1 MNPRSRRYTRR
12 MPRLLLPVLSCLLV
26 AACATT
32 GTSPRAASD
41 TEGALLAVSANLRTS
56 SAADGDN
63 AWPLRKAGALALL
76 RGLSPDVLGVQEA
89 LADQHDALAATLP
102 GYVAVGGGRDDGK
115 RRGEFSSLFL
125 RQARFELLDSGQFW
139 LSPTPGVPGSMGWD
153 AAYTRI
159 CTWAR
164 VRDRRNGRELL
175 VANTHFDHLGVLAR
189 EQSARLIVTRLRAAA
204 GLQSPAAAAPPIL
217 LLGDF
222 NSDEHSSAYR
232 ALLDAGLVDAYRAVH
247 PQADANELTFHDF
260 KGLTLGRR
268 IDFIFNS
275 ADLQAVDATIE
286 RTPIAP
292 GRFPSDHYFVTAR
305 LEWK

>member
-1 MNPRSRRYTRR
+1 
-12 MPRLLLPVLSCLLV
+12 MPRLLLVLSCLFV

-32 GTSPRAASD
+32 GTSPRVASN
-41 TEGALLAVSANLRTS
+41 TEGALVAVTANLRTS

-76 RGLSPDVLGVQEA
+76 RELSPDVLGVQEA
-89 LADQHDALAATLP
+89 LADQHDALAAVLP
-102 GYVAVGGGRDDGK
+102 GYMAVGGGRDDGK
-115 RRGEFSSLFL
+115 RKGEFSSLFL

-139 LSPTPGVPGSMGWD
+139 LSPTPEVPGSMGWD
-153 AAYTRI
+153 AAYPRT

-164 VRDRRNGRELL
+164 VRDRGNGRELL

-189 EQSARLIVTRLRAAA
+189 EQSARLIVARLLAVA
-204 GLQSPAAAAPPIL
+204 GVRTPVAVAPPIL

-222 NSDEHSSAYR
+222 NSDERSSAYR
-232 ALLDAGLVDAYRAVH
+232 AILDAGLVDAYRSVH
-247 PQADANELTFHDF
+247 PQAGANELTFHDF
-260 KGLTLGRR
+260 KGLVLGRR

-275 ADLQAVDATIE
+275 MDLHAVDAAIV

-305 LEWK
+305 FQWK

>member
-1 MNPRSRRYTRR
+1 MRGYTRR
-12 MPRLLLPVLSCLLV
+12 MPRLLPMLSCLLV
-26 AACATT
+26 AACAAT
-32 GTSPRAASD
+32 GTPSRTTPSAD
-41 TEGALLAVSANLRTS
+41 GALVAVTANLRTS
-56 SAADGDN
+56 SAPDGDN
-63 AWPLRKAGALALL
+63 AWPLRKDGAIALL

-89 LADQHDALAATLP
+89 LADQHDAVAAALS
-102 GYVAVGGGRDDGK
+102 GYLAVGGGRDDG
-115 RRGEFSSLFL
+115 RRKGEFSSLFL

-139 LSPTPGVPGSMGWD
+139 LSPTPEVPGSMGWD

-164 VRDRRNGRELL
+164 VRDRGNGRELL
-175 VANTHFDHLGVLAR
+175 IANTHFDHLGVLAR
-189 EQSARLIVTRLRAAA
+189 EQSARLIVARLHAEARKGNPDAI
-204 GLQSPAAAAPPIL
+204 APPIL

-222 NSDEHSSAYR
+222 NSDERSSAYR
-232 ALLDAGLVDAYRAVH
+232 AILDAGLVDAYRSVH
-247 PQADANELTFHDF
+247 PRADPDELTFHDF

-275 ADLQAVDATIE
+275 TDLRAIDATIV

-292 GRFPSDHYFVTAR
+292 GRFPSDHYFVSAR

>member
-1 MNPRSRRYTRR
+1 MNRR
-12 MPRLLLPVLSCLLV
+12 MRWPIRRLPRLLLVLSCLL

-32 GTSPRAASD
+32 GTAPRATSKAD
-41 TEGALLAVSANLRTS
+41 GALVVVTANLRTS

-76 RGLSPDVLGVQEA
+76 RGLSADVLGVQEA
-89 LADQHDALAATLP
+89 LADQHDALAAALP
-102 GYVAVGGGRDDGK
+102 GYVTVGGGRDDGK
-115 RRGEFSSLFL
+115 RKGEFSSLFL

-139 LSPTPGVPGSMGWD
+139 LSPMPEVPGSMGWD

-164 VRDRRNGRELL
+164 VRDRRNGGELL

-189 EQSARLIVTRLRAAA
+189 EQSARLIVARLHAVA
-204 GLQSPAAAAPPIL
+204 GARPPATVAPPIL

-222 NSDEHSSAYR
+222 NSDERSSAYR
-232 ALLDAGLVDAYRAVH
+232 AILDAGLIDAYRAVH
-247 PQADANELTFHDF
+247 PQANANELTFHGF

-275 ADLQAVDATIE
+275 TDLRAVDAAID
-286 RTPIAP
+286 RTPIGP

>member
-1 MNPRSRRYTRR
+1 MNPRMRRYTRSV
-12 MPRLLLPVLSCLLV
+12 PRLLLVLSCLLV

-32 GTSPRAASD
+32 GTSPRAVSKAED
-41 TEGALLAVSANLRTS
+41 ALVAVTANLRTS
-56 SAADGDN
+56 SAPDGDN

-76 RGLSPDVLGVQEA
+76 RGLSADVLGVQEA
-89 LADQHDALAATLP
+89 LADQHDAVAAALP

-115 RRGEFSSLFL
+115 RKGEFSSLFL
-125 RQARFELLDSGQFW
+125 RKARFELLASGQFW

-153 AAYTRI
+153 AAYPRI

-189 EQSARLIVTRLRAAA
+189 EQSAKLIVARLRAGVGART
-204 GLQSPAAAAPPIL
+204 PAAAPPPIL

-222 NSDEHSSAYR
+222 NSDEDSSAYR
-232 ALLDAGLVDAYRAVH
+232 ALLDADLIDAYRSVH
-247 PQADANELTFHDF
+247 PQAGADELTFHDF

-275 ADLQAVDATIE
+275 TDLHAVDAAID
-286 RTPIAP
+286 RSPIAP

>member
-1 MNPRSRRYTRR
+1 
-12 MPRLLLPVLSCLLV
+12 MPRLLLVLSCLLA

-32 GTSPRAASD
+32 GTFPRAASKAD
-41 TEGALLAVSANLRTS
+41 GALVVVTANLRTS
-56 SAADGDN
+56 SAADGGN

-76 RGLSPDVLGVQEA
+76 RGLSADVLGVQEA
-89 LADQHDALAATLP
+89 LADQHDALAAALP
-102 GYVAVGGGRDDGK
+102 GYIAVGGGRDDGK
-115 RRGEFSSLFL
+115 RKGEFSSLFL

-139 LSPTPGVPGSMGWD
+139 LSPTPEVPGSMGWD
-153 AAYTRI
+153 AAYTRV

-164 VRDRRNGRELL
+164 LRDRRNGRELL

-189 EQSARLIVTRLRAAA
+189 EQSAKLIVARLHAVA
-204 GLQSPAAAAPPIL
+204 GARPPATVAPPIL

-222 NSDEHSSAYR
+222 NSDERSSAYR
-232 ALLDAGLVDAYRAVH
+232 AILDAGLVDAYRAVH
-247 PQADANELTFHDF
+247 TQAVANELTFHDF

-275 ADLQAVDATIE
+275 ADLHAVDAAID
-286 RTPIAP
+286 RTPIGP

>member
-1 MNPRSRRYTRR
+1 M
-12 MPRLLLPVLSCLLV
+12 LSWLLV
-26 AACATT
+26 AACAAT
-32 GTSPRAASD
+32 GTPPRAASSAED
-41 TEGALLAVSANLRTS
+41 ALVAVTANLRTS
-56 SAADGDN
+56 SAPDGDN

-76 RGLSPDVLGVQEA
+76 RELSPDVLGVQEA
-89 LADQHDALAATLP
+89 LADQHDAVAAALP
-102 GYVAVGGGRDDGK
+102 AYLAVGGGRDDGK
-115 RRGEFSSLFL
+115 RKGEFSSLFL

-139 LSPTPGVPGSMGWD
+139 LSPTPEVPGSMGWD
-153 AAYTRI
+153 AAYTRV

-175 VANTHFDHLGVLAR
+175 IANTHFDHLGVLAR
-189 EQSARLIVTRLRAAA
+189 EQSARLIVARLHAEARKGKPDAT
-204 GLQSPAAAAPPIL
+204 APPIL

-222 NSDEHSSAYR
+222 NSDERSSAYR
-232 ALLDAGLVDAYRAVH
+232 AILDAGLVDAYRSAH
-247 PQADANELTFHDF
+247 LQADPDELTFHDF

-275 ADLQAVDATIE
+275 TDLRAIDATIV

-292 GRFPSDHYFVTAR
+292 GRFPSDHYFVSAR

>member
-1 MNPRSRRYTRR
+1 MTRRYTRR
-12 MPRLLLPVLSCLLV
+12 MPRLLLVLSCLLV
-26 AACATT
+26 AACAAT
-32 GTSPRAASD
+32 GTSPRAAPQAD
-41 TEGALLAVSANLRTS
+41 TALTVVSANLRLS

-76 RGLSPDVLGVQEA
+76 RGLSPEVLGVQEA
-89 LADQHDALAATLP
+89 LADQHDAVAAALP
-102 GYVAVGGGRDDGK
+102 GHLEVGGGRDDGK
-115 RRGEFSSLFL
+115 RKGEFSSLFL

-139 LSPTPGVPGSMGWD
+139 LSPTPEVPGSMGWD

-175 VANTHFDHLGVLAR
+175 IANTHFDHRGVLAR
-189 EQSARLIVTRLRAAA
+189 EQSARLIVARLRDVGARN
-204 GLQSPAAAAPPIL
+204 PDTAAPPIL

-222 NSDEHSSAYR
+222 NSDEHSNAYR
-232 ALLDAGLVDAYRAVH
+232 TLRDAGLADAYRSVH
-247 PQADANELTFHDF
+247 PQAAADELTFHDF
-260 KGLTLGRR
+260 KGATLGRR

-275 ADLQAVDATIE
+275 ADLRAVDATID
-286 RTPIAP
+286 RTPVAP

>member
-1 MNPRSRRYTRR
+1 
-12 MPRLLLPVLSCLLV
+12 MPRLLLVLFCLLV

-32 GTSPRAASD
+32 GASPRGAQNAE
-41 TEGALLAVSANLRTS
+41 TELAVVTANLRTS
-56 SAADGDN
+56 SAPDGDN
-63 AWPLRKAGALALL
+63 AWSLRKAGALALL

-89 LADQHDALAATLP
+89 LADQHDALAAVLP
-102 GYVAVGGGRDDGK
+102 GYVAVGNGRDDGK
-115 RRGEFSSLFL
+115 RKGEFSSLFL
-125 RQARFELLDSGQFW
+125 RRARFELLDSGQFW
-139 LSPTPGVPGSMGWD
+139 LSPTPEVPGSMGWD
-153 AAYTRI
+153 AAYTRV
-159 CTWAR
+159 CAWAR
-164 VRDRRNGRELL
+164 VRDRLNGRELL
-175 VANTHFDHLGVLAR
+175 VANTHFDHMGVLAR
-189 EQSARLIVTRLRAAA
+189 EQSAKLIVARLRSTTTVA
-204 GLQSPAAAAPPIL
+204 LPIL

-232 ALLDAGLVDAYRAVH
+232 AILDSGLVDAYRSVH
-247 PQADANELTFHDF
+247 PHPVANELTFHDF

-275 ADLQAVDATIE
+275 TDLRAVDAAID

>member
-1 MNPRSRRYTRR
+1 
-12 MPRLLLPVLSCLLV
+12 MPRLLLVLSCLLV

-32 GTSPRAASD
+32 GTAPRAVSKAED
-41 TEGALLAVSANLRTS
+41 ALVAVTANLRTS

-89 LADQHDALAATLP
+89 LADQHDAVAATLP

-115 RRGEFSSLFL
+115 RKGEFSSLFL

-139 LSPTPGVPGSMGWD
+139 LSPTPEVPGSMGWD

-189 EQSARLIVTRLRAAA
+189 EQSARLIVARLRASA
-204 GLQSPAAAAPPIL
+204 GTLPIL

-222 NSDEHSSAYR
+222 NSDERSGAYR
-232 ALLDAGLVDAYRAVH
+232 ALIDAGLVDAYRSVH
-247 PQADANELTFHDF
+247 PQVAANELTFHDF

-275 ADLQAVDATIE
+275 TDLRAVDAAID

-305 LEWK
+305 FGWR

>member
-1 MNPRSRRYTRR
+1 MKPRIRRYVRHA
-12 MPRLLLPVLSCLLV
+12 PRWLLALSWLLV

-32 GTSPRAASD
+32 GTASRVASNA
-41 TEGALLAVSANLRTS
+41 EGALVVVSANLRTS
-56 SAADGDN
+56 SAPDGAN

-76 RGLSPDVLGVQEA
+76 RGLSADVLGVQEA
-89 LADQHDALAATLP
+89 LADQHDAVAAALP
-102 GYVAVGGGRDDGK
+102 GYVAVGGGRDDG
-115 RRGEFSSLFL
+115 RRKGEFSSLFL
-125 RQARFELLDSGQFW
+125 RQSRFELLDSGQFW
-139 LSPTPGVPGSMGWD
+139 LSPTPEVPGSMGWD
-153 AAYTRI
+153 AAYPRI

-189 EQSARLIVTRLRAAA
+189 EQSAKLIVARLHAVAAVRN
-204 GLQSPAAAAPPIL
+204 PAAAAPPIL

-222 NSDEHSSAYR
+222 NSDEHSSAYQ

-247 PQADANELTFHDF
+247 PQAGANELTFHDF
-260 KGLTLGRR
+260 KGLVLGRR
-268 IDFIFNS
+268 IDFIFS
-275 ADLQAVDATIE
+275 GTDLHAVDAAIV

-292 GRFPSDHYFVTAR
+292 GRFPSDHYFVSAR

>member
-1 MNPRSRRYTRR
+1 
-12 MPRLLLPVLSCLLV
+12 MPRLLLVLSCLFV

-32 GTSPRAASD
+32 GTSPRVASN
-41 TEGALLAVSANLRTS
+41 TEGALVAVTANLRTS

-76 RGLSPDVLGVQEA
+76 RELSPDVLGVQEA
-89 LADQHDALAATLP
+89 LADQHDALAAVLP
-102 GYVAVGGGRDDGK
+102 GYMAVGGGRDDGK
-115 RRGEFSSLFL
+115 RKGEFSSLFL

-139 LSPTPGVPGSMGWD
+139 LSPTPEVPGSMGWD
-153 AAYTRI
+153 AAYPRT

-164 VRDRRNGRELL
+164 VRDRGNGRELL

-189 EQSARLIVTRLRAAA
+189 EQSAKLIVARLHAVA
-204 GLQSPAAAAPPIL
+204 GARPPATIAPPIL

-222 NSDEHSSAYR
+222 NSDERSSAYR
-232 ALLDAGLVDAYRAVH
+232 AILDAGLVDAYRSVH
-247 PQADANELTFHDF
+247 PQAGANELTFHDF
-260 KGLTLGRR
+260 KGLVLGRR

-275 ADLQAVDATIE
+275 MDLHAVDAAIV

-305 LEWK
+305 FQWK